1 MKFFAHLSLSIFVS
15 TLLLISGCKPIPF
28 QIKDGN
34 TARELLR
41 YNESI
46 EFLVKEYNAE
56 RDPNLQLQKAVQIA
70 DSYRRF
76 NDYANAEK
84 WYKQAVDLNGN
95 NEAVF
100 QLAMMQKQQEKYEE
114 AIRNFEL
121 SQRMS
126 NAGFEGRKH
135 ANQSRE
141 ALEWKKA
148 FTKTQVR
155 NIGSLNGAGSDY
167 VLDPFKDN
175 KYTITSMRDD
185 ATGTGRDGW
194 TGQKFSDIFVTERK
208 DNNFSAPVSIGAPIN
223 TAAHESS
230 PVFTNDNKEMYFIR
244 CGESKAANQ
253 YCHLFYTAYN
263 NEHWNEPVR
272 VDIFPDTVN
281 VYDPV
286 LSKDGKIMIVASDA
300 NTDKSQGGTDLYILN
315 KIDSGWSVPQNLGG
329 TINTPGSERYPWM
342 DERGNLYYSTNG
354 LPGMGGLDIFKAI
367 KLKAGYKEPV
377 NLKYPINSG
386 ADDFGYRIDK
396 DRPDSDE
403 DTVLSSGFFTSNR
416 AGGKGSDDIY
426 RYEEKW
432 INIYV
437 LRGKVVEK
445 NYADTSNPESAVLG
459 MKPVRKAKVDLKLPN
474 DKVLSGIF
482 ADTAGNFVFRLS
494 PETDYKLT
502 AGKNGY
508 FNKNGFVTTK
518 GKRNQDSTYIYIY
531 TEIELERIFPT
542 KMIVIPNIYYDYDKA
557 TLRPESKLVLDTVF
571 IFFQE
576 NPDLTVE
583 IGSHT
588 DSRGS
593 DAYNIKL
600 SQARAQSVVDY
611 LIGKGIPAE
620 RLIAKGYGE
629 TVPVNGCINNVKCSE
644 DEHQKNRRTTF
655 RVVSAKL
662 NLESIEP
669 EEIKV
674 DPKPEEK

>member
-1 MKFFAHLSLSIFVS
+1 MNLSRVSVFAFASV
-15 TLLLISGCKPIPF
+15 LLTINACKPLPF
-28 QIKDGN
+28 QVKDGN
-34 TARELLR
+34 TARELLL
-41 YNESI
+41 YNQSVD
-46 EFLVKEYNAE
+46 FLVKEYNAE
-56 RDPNLQLQKAVQIA
+56 RDPKLQLQKALQIA
-70 DSYRRF
+70 DSYRMF
-76 NDYANAEK
+76 NDYANAEQ

-95 NEAVF
+95 ADAVF

-126 NAGFEGRKH
+126 NAGYDGRKH
-135 ANQSRE
+135 ANQCRE

-148 FTKTQVR
+148 FTKIQVK
-155 NIGSLNGAGSDY
+155 NVASLNSAGSDY
-167 VLDPFKDN
+167 LLDAYKDG
-175 KYTITSMRDD
+175 KYTITSMRED
-185 ATGTGRDGW
+185 ATGNGRDGW
-194 TGQKFSDIFVTERK
+194 TGQKFSDIYVADRK
-208 DNNFSAPVSIGAPIN
+208 DNNFSTPVNFGAPIN
-223 TAAHESS
+223 TPAHESS
-230 PVFTNDNKEMYFIR
+230 PVFTNDEKEMYFIR
-244 CGESKAANQ
+244 CGESKQANQ
-253 YCHLFYTAYN
+253 YCHLFYTAFN

-272 VDIFPDTVN
+272 VDIFADTVN

-286 LSKDGKIMIVASDA
+286 ISKDGKTLIVAADA
-300 NTDKSQGGTDLYILN
+300 PGGQGGTDLYVLN
-315 KIDSGWSVPQNLGG
+315 KIDSGWSAPQNLGG
-329 TINTPGSERYPWM
+329 TINTPGSERYPWL
-342 DERGNLYYSTNG
+342 DEKGNLYYSSNG
-354 LPGMGGLDIFKAI
+354 LPGMGGLDIFKAL
-367 KLKAGYKEPV
+367 KLKTGYKEPV
-377 NLKYPINSG
+377 NLRYPINSG
-386 ADDFGYRIDK
+386 ADDFGYRLDK
-396 DRPDSDE
+396 TKPSNDQ
-403 DTVLSSGFFTSNR
+403 DTVLSSGYLTSNR

-437 LRGKVVEK
+437 LKGRVVEK
-445 NYADTSNPESAVLG
+445 NYEDTTNPDSKVLG
-459 MKPVRKAKVDLKLPN
+459 MIPVRKPKVDLKLTS
-474 DKVLSGIF
+474 DKVLSGVF
-482 ADTAGNFVFRLS
+482 ADTAGNFTFRLS
-494 PETDYKLT
+494 PEQDYKLT
-502 AGKNGY
+502 ASKNGY
-508 FNKNGFVTTK
+508 FNKNEYVTTK

-531 TEIELERIFPT
+531 AEIELERIFPT

-611 LIGKGIPAE
+611 LVGKGIPAE
-620 RLIAKGYGE
+620 RLVAKGYGE
-629 TVPVNGCINNVKCSE
+629 TVPVNGCTNGVKCTE

-655 RVVSAKL
+655 RILSAKL
-662 NLESIEP
+662 NLNSIEP

>member
-1 MKFFAHLSLSIFVS
+1 MKFFVRLSLSAFAC
-15 TLLLISGCKPIPF
+15 LLLFINGCKPIPF

-46 EFLVKEYNAE
+46 DFLVKEYNNE
-56 RDPNLQLQKAVQIA
+56 RDPVIQLQKAVQIA

-95 NEAVF
+95 AEAVL
-100 QLAMMQKQQEKYEE
+100 QLGMMQKQQEKYEE

-126 NAGFEGRKH
+126 SGGFEGRKQ
-135 ANQSRE
+135 ATQSRE

-148 FTKTQVR
+148 FTKIQVK
-155 NIGSLNGAGSDY
+155 NVASLNGAGSDY
-167 VLDPFKDN
+167 VLDAYKDN

-185 ATGTGRDGW
+185 ATGADRDGW
-194 TGQKFSDIFVTERK
+194 TGQKFSDIFVAERR
-208 DNNFSAPVSIGAPIN
+208 DNNFSAPVSLGTPVN
-223 TAAHESS
+223 TPAHESS
-230 PVFTNDNKEMYFIR
+230 PVFTNDDKELYFIR
-244 CGESKAANQ
+244 CGESKEANQ
-253 YCHLFYTAYN
+253 YCHLFYTAFN

-286 LSKDGKIMIVASDA
+286 ISKDGKSMIVASDA
-300 NTDKSQGGTDLYILN
+300 KGGQGATDLYVLT
-315 KIDSGWSVPQNLGG
+315 KIDSGWSAPVNLGS
-329 TINTPGSERYPWM
+329 TINTIGSERYPWL
-342 DERGNLYYSTNG
+342 DEKGNLYYASNG
-354 LPGMGGLDIFKAI
+354 LPGMGGLDIFKAL
-367 KLKAGYKEPV
+367 KLKVGYKEPV

-396 DRPDSDE
+396 SKPSSDE
-403 DTVLSSGFFTSNR
+403 DTVLSSGFITSNR

-437 LRGKVVEK
+437 LRGKVVER
-445 NYADTSNPESAVLG
+445 NYEDTTNPDSKFLG
-459 MKPVRKAKVDLKLPN
+459 MKPVRKAKVDLKLTS
-474 DKVLSGIF
+474 DKVLTGVF
-482 ADTAGNFVFRLS
+482 ADTAGNFTFRLS
-494 PETDYKLT
+494 PETNYKLT

-508 FNKNGFVTTK
+508 FNKNDFVTTK

-531 TEIELERIFPT
+531 TEIELERIYPE
-542 KMIVIPNIYYDYDKA
+542 KMIVIPNIYYDYDK
-557 TLRPESKLVLDTVF
+557 TVLRPESKLVLDTVF

-593 DAYNIKL
+593 DAYNVKL
-600 SQARAQSVVDY
+600 SQGRAQSVVDY
-611 LIGKGIPAE
+611 LIAKGIPAE

-629 TVPVNGCINNVKCSE
+629 TKPVNGCINNVKCSE